1 MGKHSYEFSNEAQNR
16 LEAFDADK
24 KVQENNLYWES
35 LIGDAGKT
43 DFSEDAQQRL
53 LDAQTY
59 HEHRLAMEARDDT
72 YSPMDAETTSAAFDR
87 EWDAAIE
94 ENEAR
99 DAAFSEKKNSLDAKL
114 ASNVKLRQIQRL
126 SNSIEELREQKVN
139 ADNADH
145 LEQLLVAKEDRLE
158 SLLLAYEN
166 ESNESP
172 ADRYEILDY
181 TLTGRVVAPSS
192 ARTNAEASSVES
204 QEDSTPETP
213 QETTPLFD
221 ELANQYGL
229 GNENL
234 AADAKHRAMLDD
246 DGEEENLAAD
256 LEHRAMLHDNE
267 ESLAAD
273 AEHRALLNDDQHEGN
288 LAADPELRALLNDN
302 DENLAADAKHRAMLD
317 DDGEEEN
324 LAADLEHR
332 AMLHDNEENLAA
344 DAEHRALLNDDQHDK
359 VALDHPM
366 TRGERVLAWWNG
378 SRMHSFFE
386 KRRTSKNMNRT
397 VVALGAVVL
406 GAAVASRLGWFHDFG
421 FDPNITPDHHDGTPN
436 PDTGNNGGDHEPQ
449 APKAPENQQAPDAPA
464 PAPTPNPEAIL
475 ALYEPAFNV
484 PYASGGLD
492 LMGRLNVPASD
503 WYDKVVPGLL
513 EKYPNDFYP
522 EQVNGYI
529 DVRFDRPGPLPKEIQ
544 RDILHRLG
552 KI

>member
-43 DFSEDAQQRL
+43 DFSEDAHQRL

-204 QEDSTPETP
+204 QEDSTPETL

-221 ELANQYGL
+221 KLANQYGL

-256 LEHRAMLHDNE
+256 LEHHAMLHDNE
-267 ESLAAD
+267 ES
-273 AEHRALLNDDQHEGN
+273 
-288 LAADPELRALLNDN
+288 
-302 DENLAADAKHRAMLD
+302 
-317 DDGEEEN
+317 
-324 LAADLEHR
+324 
-332 AMLHDNEENLAA
+332 LAA

-449 APKAPENQQAPDAPA
+449 APKTPENQQAPDAPA